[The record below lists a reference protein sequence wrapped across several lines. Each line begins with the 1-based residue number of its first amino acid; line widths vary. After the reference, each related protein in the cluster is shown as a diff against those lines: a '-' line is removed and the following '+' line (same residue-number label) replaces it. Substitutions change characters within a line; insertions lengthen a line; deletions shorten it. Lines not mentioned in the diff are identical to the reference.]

1 MRRRVQRGQSTT
13 EYMLAISVVVV
24 ALWTSW
30 YTLVGNKD
38 NGPLAESFKNAKQTI
53 EAPYP

>member
-1 MRRRVQRGQSTT
+1 MRRTRGQTAT
-13 EYMLAISVVVV
+13 EYMLAISVVIV

-30 YTLVGNKD
+30 YTLVGSPND
-38 NGPLAESFKNAKQTI
+38 GPLADSFKNAKQTI